1 VKACAAFCSGLSEFQ
16 SPSSF
21 FGICSTFSDHESG
34 IVGRIMADQKTPNQN
49 EKPQQQQGQQ
59 NPNQQPGQQQE
70 KPQQQNQQDSNKQQ
84 QNQQPGQEP
93 KR

>member
-1 VKACAAFCSGLSEFQ
+1 MRGSRPASLRDIQ
-16 SPSSF
+16 
-21 FGICSTFSDHESG
+21 ES
-34 IVGRIMADQKTPNQN
+34 IMADQKTPNQN

-70 KPQQQNQQDSNKQQ
+70 KPQQQNQQDPNKQQ
-84 QNQQPGQEP
+84 NRQPGQEP